1 MTNKIA
7 GKRSQPSPDRGTCI
21 YHSSIEL
28 ERDLELERRK
38 VREVHEA
45 SRERDKE
52 YQKLKANVVIPS
64 PLRNVFT
71 ILQAQHDKIK
81 RKALLAPDSGGG
93 PQGNIGF
100 PGAEGYSRHL
110 PQNPNSNQP
119 LNVGAVVGDMQ
130 ANGVENLN

>member
-1 MTNKIA
+1 MVSTTRQWKVCANSI
-7 GKRSQPSPDRGTCI
+7 
-21 YHSSIEL
+21 SIEL

-52 YQKLKANVVIPS
+52 YQKLKANIIITS
-64 PLRNVFT
+64 RLHIARLT
-71 ILQAQHDKIK
+71 KADLQAQHDKIK
-81 RKALLAPDSGGG
+81 RKALLGPDSGGG

-100 PGAEGYSRHL
+100 FTAEGYPRHL

-130 ANGVENLN
+130 ANGVRNVS